1 MWTRCCLACWP
12 KGYRNTC
19 EESWGRRFRIGVRAL
34 RGLQEFLRVRE
45 RRRAGWPPPGER
57 CSGSTSSERT
67 ADVSPAAGDAAG
79 RRVVP
84 RVSAPRG
91 AQESGWPGAGCRCGA
106 PRSCARCGRSR
117 WRTSSAGCRA
127 GSDSRLRAL
136 RRFLAALAGS
146 KVVSGALR
154 AAERPGGLP
163 ARVRPWP
170 VARAG
175 AGIRRLWTVRPGSRC
190 RVWARAVAALASRV
204 RRDVPGVVCL
214 RPRTAA
220 MSRPERM
227 SHSPE
232 GRRRPSVADHGSTAG
247 FPGLAA
253 TLVGNEPSCGVGW
266 RGRLASSALGDERL
280 CSGGSGRWPSW

>member
-146 KVVSGALR
+146 KVVSGCPESRGAAWR
-154 AAERPGGLP
+154 ASGSRASVAGCARRGGDPSLVDCAPGLEVPG
-163 ARVRPWP
+163 V
-170 VARAG
+170 G
-175 AGIRRLWTVRPGSRC
+175 QGSRC
-190 RVWARAVAALASRV
+190 SRESGSSRCAGGPCACGLGLPRCPGRSGCPLA
-204 RRDVPGVVCL
+204 
-214 RPRTAA
+214 
-220 MSRPERM
+220 
-227 SHSPE
+227 
-232 GRRRPSVADHGSTAG
+232 
-247 FPGLAA
+247 
-253 TLVGNEPSCGVGW
+253 
-266 RGRLASSALGDERL
+266 
-280 CSGGSGRWPSW
+280 